1 MGRLITGAMFGGVER
16 CGHWTKAVAARPDN
30 CTTIRQV
37 RFDAE
42 AINRHQEALS
52 CTIHYWPRRACSP
65 KFAFARVL
73 YASGREHPQRMQ
85 PRRTGPTPV
94 TPGRRIG

>member
-52 CTIHYWPRRACSP
+52 HVRFIIGLDELARPSLHLHGCSMHRVGSIRSGCSP
-65 KFAFARVL
+65 GALDLLR
-73 YASGREHPQRMQ
+73 
-85 PRRTGPTPV
+85 
-94 TPGRRIG
+94 